1 MKNLFK
7 RAGLVSIL
15 DKKIK
20 SNEIKY
26 YVLVNNKLFIQKSKR
41 SKCTLD
47 LDNIDIEKLMVYLYK
62 RIPDS
67 SKINIVDYFKP
78 IKNPIV

>member
-7 RAGLVSIL
+7 RAGLISIL

-26 YVLVNNKLFIQKSKR
+26 YVIVNNKLFIQKSKR

-47 LDNIDIEKLMVYLYK
+47 LDKIDVEKLITYLYK
-62 RIPDS
+62 KIPDS
-67 SKINIVDYFKP
+67 SKINISDYLKP
-78 IKNPIV
+78 IEIITL

>member
-62 RIPDS
+62 RIPDAG
-67 SKINIVDYFKP
+67 KINIVDYFKP